1 MDNNKVPEYII
12 DRVNKEL
19 GQYPCILQTNFFKEE
34 AIEVLEKNSE
44 ESWFNHYTDDGKFYK
59 LEGLIKYSDTNIYIY
74 YKRKNSDENV
84 FRFVFL
90 INSNQK
96 DTCLFMIHKLK
107 QYKVQDF
114 YANSNITTTERKN

>member
-34 AIEVLEKNSE
+34 AIAVLEKNSE
-44 ESWFNHYTDDGKFYK
+44 ESWFNHYTDDVKFYK

-74 YKRKNSDENV
+74 YKRKSSDENV

-96 DTCLFMIHKLK
+96 DTCL
-107 QYKVQDF
+107 YD
-114 YANSNITTTERKN
+114 T

>member
-1 MDNNKVPEYII
+1 MNEDF
-12 DRVNKEL
+12 D
-19 GQYPCILQTNFFKEE
+19 
-34 AIEVLEKNSE
+34 LEKMERFYPLTTKAQELKLAIIHNYI
-44 ESWFNHYTDDGKFYK
+44 NHYTDDGKFYK